1 MNVKVQVYTC
11 TCTTHPYTCT
21 CTCITLC
28 IDHTLH
34 GPVLCNIH
42 VHVHTCIML
51 TTDKHSK
58 MLNMTAR
65 LAVEIRNLP
74 DWDVDWND
82 TAPQRDLATVTISD
96 LLPGE
101 ADGTELQKRA
111 VHHIMHILVEEF
123 PSLANLQAVLP
134 SSHAHAVGRSNVVPM
149 KILFKDE
156 KYKSETTE
164 ILARLVKDAIYQEN
178 QRYTYMHMHINIS

>member
-1 MNVKVQVYTC
+1 MNVKVQV
-11 TCTTHPYTCT
+11 YTCT

-42 VHVHTCIML
+42 VHVRTCIML

-123 PSLANLQAVLP
+123 PSLANLQAILP
-134 SSHAHAVGRSNVVPM
+134 SSDAHAVGVVPM

-164 ILARLVKDAIYQEN
+164 ILARLVKDAGKPEVYI
-178 QRYTYMHMHINIS
+178 HINRNHRFKGIRVQDTTCILGI

>member
-1 MNVKVQVYTC
+1 MQYV
-11 TCTTHPYTCT
+11 
-21 CTCITLC
+21 CIY
-28 IDHTLH
+28 
-34 GPVLCNIH
+34 
-42 VHVHTCIML
+42 TCIML

-74 DWDVDWND
+74 DWDID
-82 TAPQRDLATVTISD
+82 TAPQCDLATVTISD

-111 VHHIMHILVEEF
+111 VHHIMHIRVEEF
-123 PSLANLQAVLP
+123 PSLANLQTVLP
-134 SSHAHAVGRSNVVPM
+134 SSDAHAVGRSNVVPM

-156 KYKSETTE
+156 KYKSE
-164 ILARLVKDAIYQEN
+164 ILNRLVKDGNLSGKPEVYIHAYAYKYKLEITGSKEAGK
-178 QRYTYMHMHINIS
+178 YMYKILQVYWV